1 MFIFR
6 AKKKGIL
13 VKMKII
19 KQMALLVSLLIVLA
33 SCGSDDGTDP
43 IDDTD
48 DGMNTEFL
56 GEIEFV
62 RTYGGSNEDD
72 IVSFQATSDG
82 GIIAAGYTK
91 SIDGD
96 IIDKTEDDSDFWV
109 LRTDQQGG
117 LMWSRTYGGS
127 SDDRARSIS
136 PTSDGGYVVSGYT
149 RSDDG
154 DVQSGN
160 EGFNDFWVIKING
173 SGDLLWEK
181 SFGFAGSDQAFDI
194 FETNDGGFFVTGILD
209 VTASGGEGN
218 TGRNAGLHAGGDY
231 WNLKLNASGELIWSR
246 YYGGTFTDTAHM
258 AVETGNGDFIIIGFS
273 DSTDVDISNNKGGY
287 DFWVVRVAN
296 DGTLIWE
303 KSYGG
308 SEIDIPYAI
317 TKTNDGN
324 YIIVGDTRSTDI
336 DVSNPIGNADIW
348 AIKIDDNG
356 SMLWEQTY
364 GGTQFESARGIR
376 AASEGNYVIAAST
389 RSADGDIDEN
399 KGQND
404 AWALVIDSD
413 GTLQFDKTVG
423 GSDLDFAND
432 ALITS
437 DNKIYVIGNTES
449 NDLDVTENKG
459 IKDFLLIKIQ

>member
-136 PTSDGGYVVSGYT
+136 P
-149 RSDDG
+149 
-154 DVQSGN
+154 
-160 EGFNDFWVIKING
+160 
-173 SGDLLWEK
+173 
-181 SFGFAGSDQAFDI
+181 
-194 FETNDGGFFVTGILD
+194 
-209 VTASGGEGN
+209 
-218 TGRNAGLHAGGDY
+218 
-231 WNLKLNASGELIWSR
+231 
-246 YYGGTFTDTAHM
+246 
-258 AVETGNGDFIIIGFS
+258 
-273 DSTDVDISNNKGGY
+273 
-287 DFWVVRVAN
+287 
-296 DGTLIWE
+296 
-303 KSYGG
+303 
-308 SEIDIPYAI
+308 
-317 TKTNDGN
+317 
-324 YIIVGDTRSTDI
+324 
-336 DVSNPIGNADIW
+336 
-348 AIKIDDNG
+348 
-356 SMLWEQTY
+356 
-364 GGTQFESARGIR
+364 
-376 AASEGNYVIAAST
+376 
-389 RSADGDIDEN
+389 
-399 KGQND
+399 
-404 AWALVIDSD
+404 
-413 GTLQFDKTVG
+413 
-423 GSDLDFAND
+423 
-432 ALITS
+432 
-437 DNKIYVIGNTES
+437 
-449 NDLDVTENKG
+449 
-459 IKDFLLIKIQ
+459 